1 MILRG
6 VDEATVSIYDD
17 NVEDWLEHGQP
28 PRPAP
33 LDGFVARTPSG
44 IRADWPVV
52 AEVERLPFRAGSLSG
67 ASAHRSYARVAAEQ
81 LPMALADLHR
91 ALARNAA
98 VHMELASEAAVH
110 LRDVVE
116 RAGFVIETR
125 TGDSKEWIDVE
136 ATRARRLP
144 DTVGAS
150 MRVLIVGLNPSIY
163 SADAGVGFAR
173 PGNRFW
179 PAAITAGL
187 VSRPLDPFR
196 ALRIDRV
203 GMTNIVARA
212 TRRADELL
220 RDEYTAGVTQLER
233 LVAWLR
239 PDAVCFVGVTGYRI
253 AVDKRAPLGWQ
264 PDAFAG
270 VPTYVMPNT
279 SGVNAHAKPA
289 DFVDH
294 LRAVQQPP
302 T

>member
-1 MILRG
+1 M
-6 VDEATVSIYDD
+6 D
-17 NVEDWLEHGQP
+17 
-28 PRPAP
+28 
-33 LDGFVARTPSG
+33 
-44 IRADWPVV
+44 
-52 AEVERLPFRAGSLSG
+52 
-67 ASAHRSYARVAAEQ
+67 VAAEQ
-81 LPMALADLHR
+81 LPMALAELHR
-91 ALARNAA
+91 ALARGAA
-98 VHMELASEAAVH
+98 LHMGVTAKSTSR
-110 LRDVVE
+110 LREVVE
-116 RAGFVIETR
+116 RAGFVIEGT
-125 TGDSKEWIDVE
+125 TGEREEWIDVE

-150 MRVLIVGLNPSIY
+150 MRVLVVGLNPSIY

-179 PAAITAGL
+179 PAATAAEL

-196 ALRIDRV
+196 ALRIDRI

-212 TRRADELL
+212 TRRADELS
-220 RDEYTAGVTQLER
+220 RDEYTAGVIQLER

-253 AVDKRAPLGWQ
+253 AVDKRAQLGWQ

-270 VPTYVMPNT
+270 VPAYVMPNT
-279 SGVNAHAKPA
+279 SGLNAHAKPA

-294 LRAVQQPP
+294 LRAVQRVP